1 MCVSGNDSESEE
13 VSNFSYKFWKQQL
26 ECLRSFIPADSMVVL
41 MDLGVKVGDVT
52 VRDIAGV

>member
-1 MCVSGNDSESEE
+1 MRRYLES
-13 VSNFSYKFWKQQL
+13 VFSYKFWKQQL

-52 VRDIAGV
+52 VRDIVGV